1 MFQNEDCNFASAGKQ
16 QDVDQD
22 AGCRPGI
29 KIFQTCSAGSLIYL
43 QYYKVEKVVKAKNM
57 KEITGC
63 NDGGDL
69 NEAGV
74 RDGHADHRGTSPIKV
89 KII

>member
-1 MFQNEDCNFASAGKQ
+1 MPP
-16 QDVDQD
+16 
-22 AGCRPGI
+22 RY
-29 KIFQTCSAGSLIYL
+29 KIFQTCSAAGSLIYL
-43 QYYKVEKVVKAKNM
+43 QFYKVEKVVKAKNM

-63 NDGGDL
+63 KDGGDL